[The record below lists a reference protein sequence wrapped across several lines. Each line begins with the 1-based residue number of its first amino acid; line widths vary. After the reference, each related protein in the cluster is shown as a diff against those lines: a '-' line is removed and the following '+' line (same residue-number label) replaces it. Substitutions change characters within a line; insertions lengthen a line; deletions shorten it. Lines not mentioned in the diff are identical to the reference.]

1 MPCTRRKNCQRDLSS
16 SAFCLSFFVL
26 YLGPPFFEQGVS
38 VHVLFSHH
46 ECVDHPDLDQA
57 IDGRGLRCIER
68 KGRMEPAATLGDDGW
83 ATYGVNLSLRQLS
96 RVSEASSSSTSRLVA
111 SIRQWTCS
119 GAWPIFVLT
128 LTILSHTGTRPS
140 SVHPTKC
147 WNLSPV
153 CPPSLVLSET
163 PSSASLQNKREV
175 ASISGYASLV
185 PLVSVSELA
194 SKVSSVRPKVR
205 RPLFNRRDNLRV
217 CESASEGSSGNGSLP
232 SPSHERQ
239 ANAKHDDVRPVLPLP
254 SPRLRDGLSDTHSGD
269 PFSKPDMRA
278 AILPLCCKFHW
289 RLKGC
294 HRQGDSQR

>member
-1 MPCTRRKNCQRDLSS
+1 M
-16 SAFCLSFFVL
+16 
-26 YLGPPFFEQGVS
+26 
-38 VHVLFSHH
+38 
-46 ECVDHPDLDQA
+46 
-57 IDGRGLRCIER
+57 
-68 KGRMEPAATLGDDGW
+68 
-83 ATYGVNLSLRQLS
+83 
-96 RVSEASSSSTSRLVA
+96 A

-128 LTILSHTGTRPS
+128 LTILSHTGTLPS

-217 CESASEGSSGNGSLP
+217 YESASEGSSGNGSLP

-239 ANAKHDDVRPVLPLP
+239 ANAKHDDVRPVLPPEPAVEGRTLGYP
-254 SPRLRDGLSDTHSGD
+254 FGRSLLEARHEGSHTPVMLQIPLAFEGLSLTRRLSTMNSM
-269 PFSKPDMRA
+269 FKQ
-278 AILPLCCKFHW
+278 AIHRGERSTSWQGLAQTQRRIPLRSCRGKAD
-289 RLKGC
+289 GYPNE
-294 HRQGDSQR
+294 S